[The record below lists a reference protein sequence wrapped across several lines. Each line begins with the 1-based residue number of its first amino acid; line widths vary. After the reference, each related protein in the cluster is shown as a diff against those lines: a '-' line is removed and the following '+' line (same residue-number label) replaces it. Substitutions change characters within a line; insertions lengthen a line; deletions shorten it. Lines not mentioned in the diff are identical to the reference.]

1 MRQTQ
6 KEAIWMA
13 SVVATLVLIATWIG
27 YILVEEGGA
36 IIPSAFGGAFISAPL
51 LAAYGA
57 GYQLWARAIWGA
69 PFVVGDRV
77 RIVRGPP
84 AGTQGVVVSL
94 GHGVEVEVEFESS
107 GQPCRK
113 RMRWGAIRRAVPR

>member
-27 YILVEEGGA
+27 YILVGEGGA
-36 IIPSAFGGAFISAPL
+36 IIPSAFGGAFISASL

-57 GYQLWARAIWGA
+57 GYQLLARAIWGA
-69 PFVVGDRV
+69 PFVARERV

-84 AGTQGVVVSL
+84 AEIAGVVVSL
-94 GHGVEVEVEFESS
+94 GQGVERADEFELS
-107 GQPCRK
+107 GEP
-113 RMRWGAIRRAVPR
+113 